1 MLKQG
6 NPDDPAARFLSVAL
20 NSPAIAFPESGSDPE
35 FDRRTKVLLIA
46 AKSFLKKGY
55 SATSIDEIAEAAG
68 TTGPALYRM
77 FDSKQDILDQLC
89 LAGMEMRLSAIQD
102 VVDRHYDDPRDT
114 LRHLVR
120 ARIEFAFSAWGSQA
134 PITLAEYKYLSRA
147 AAKEVDAASEISMS
161 EWFRC
166 LAQIRPQTST
176 RELLSTIYAVLM
188 EISYVALNIDD
199 LLLDYDVR
207 ESLERIALAGLV
219 PVD

>member
-1 MLKQG
+1 
-6 NPDDPAARFLSVAL
+6 
-20 NSPAIAFPESGSDPE
+20 
-35 FDRRTKVLLIA
+35 
-46 AKSFLKKGY
+46 
-55 SATSIDEIAEAAG
+55 
-68 TTGPALYRM
+68 M

-147 AAKEVDAASEISMS
+147 AATEVDAAREISMS

-166 LAQIRPQTST
+166 LAQIRPQDYTG
-176 RELLSTIYAVLM
+176 ELLSTIYAVQ
-188 EISYVALNIDD
+188 IGRAHV
-199 LLLDYDVR
+199 
-207 ESLERIALAGLV
+207 
-219 PVD
+219 

>member
-1 MLKQG
+1 M
-6 NPDDPAARFLSVAL
+6 R
-20 NSPAIAFPESGSDPE
+20 ISDWSS
-35 FDRRTKVLLIA
+35 DVCSSDLIA

-134 PITLAEYKYLSRA
+134 PIKIGRA
-147 AAKEVDAASEISMS
+147 HVCTQVTNAH
-161 EWFRC
+161 
-166 LAQIRPQTST
+166 L
-176 RELLSTIYAVLM
+176 
-188 EISYVALNIDD
+188 
-199 LLLDYDVR
+199 
-207 ESLERIALAGLV
+207 
-219 PVD
+219 

>member
-1 MLKQG
+1 M
-6 NPDDPAARFLSVAL
+6 R
-20 NSPAIAFPESGSDPE
+20 ISDWSS
-35 FDRRTKVLLIA
+35 DVCSSDLIA

-134 PITLAEYKYLSRA
+134 PITLEIGRA
-147 AAKEVDAASEISMS
+147 S
-161 EWFRC
+161 C
-166 LAQIRPQTST
+166 
-176 RELLSTIYAVLM
+176 REGVCQ
-188 EISYVALNIDD
+188 YV
-199 LLLDYDVR
+199 
-207 ESLERIALAGLV
+207 
-219 PVD
+219 